1 MKTKFYVAIA
11 AIFIGTNLFSQ
22 TKVLRPITSKT
33 VAPTPVANT
42 VVKKEGVAKPQNKPA
57 PTPTDLQ
64 NVSVSIISG
73 DDGKDNDTWVYISL
87 LDNNKRVA
95 AYYSNTVNNSYVTRP
110 NDEFYAGASVSLPMT
125 TEASIPTTQMKQ
137 AGGILIPVMRQ
148 AALADFYNQGEVKIQ
163 IAPNG
168 HDTWK
173 MQTLSIT
180 FSFNNDGGSPH
191 KITWSNIVLS
201 QNNTVAD
208 LLFDKN
214 FNPIQ

>member
-1 MKTKFYVAIA
+1 MNTKFFLLITTVFFA
-11 AIFIGTNLFSQ
+11 THLFAQ
-22 TKVLRPITSKT
+22 VKAVRPLAKKT
-33 VAPTPVANT
+33 VVTTSAT
-42 VVKKEGVAKPQNKPA
+42 KPLINPKPA
-57 PTPTDLQ
+57 KTENPPPKPTDLQ
-64 NVSVSIISG
+64 NASVSIISG
-73 DDGKDNDTWVYISL
+73 DDGKDNDTYLFVDL

-95 AYYSNTVNNSYVTRP
+95 ATYNNVPNSTFPSRP

-137 AGGILIPVMRQ
+137 AGGILIPIMRQ
-148 AALADFYNQGEVKIQ
+148 ATLADFNNQGEVKIRIQ
-163 IAPNG
+163 PNG

-173 MQTLSIT
+173 LQTLSIT
-180 FSFNNDGGSPH
+180 FSFDNDNNSPH

-201 QNNTVAD
+201 QNNTTID

>member
-1 MKTKFYVAIA
+1 MKQKFFLLISTVFLA
-11 AIFIGTNLFSQ
+11 THLFAQ
-22 TKVLRPITSKT
+22 IKAVRPLAKKT
-33 VAPTPVANT
+33 VVTTSAT
-42 VVKKEGVAKPQNKPA
+42 KPLTNPKPA
-57 PTPTDLQ
+57 KTENPPPKPTDLQ
-64 NVSVSIISG
+64 NASVSIISG
-73 DDGKDNDTWVYISL
+73 DDGKDNDTYLFVDL

-95 AYYSNTVNNSYVTRP
+95 ATYNNVPNSTFPSRP

-137 AGGILIPVMRQ
+137 AGGILIPIMRQ
-148 AALADFYNQGEVKIQ
+148 ATLADFNNQGEVKIRIQ
-163 IAPNG
+163 PNG

-173 MQTLSIT
+173 LQTLSIT
-180 FSFNNDGGSPH
+180 FSFDNDNNSPH

-201 QNNTVAD
+201 QNNTTID